1 MQGLV
6 WVWHFDGA
14 IRNKQKE
21 KFDGELQKFYDNT
34 VQYNKIL
41 WNIKKERKIT
51 KYNTCKQYTFK
62 INIYYKT
69 TEENSIKY
77 NMQIIL

>member
-1 MQGLV
+1 MKYKK
-6 WVWHFDGA
+6 
-14 IRNKQKE
+14 NKKIVM
-21 KFDGELQKFYDNT
+21 KF
-34 VQYNKIL
+34 
-41 WNIKKERKIT
+41 
-51 KYNTCKQYTFK
+51 NTCKQYTFK